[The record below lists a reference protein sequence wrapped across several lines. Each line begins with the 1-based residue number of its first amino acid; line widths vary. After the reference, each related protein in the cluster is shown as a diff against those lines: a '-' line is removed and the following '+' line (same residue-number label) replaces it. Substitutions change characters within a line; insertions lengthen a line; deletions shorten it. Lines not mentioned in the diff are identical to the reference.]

1 MARIACGWPIRFA
14 SDRILEADLRAGP
27 CRFSRHPNDAALTA
41 EGAVLPLKF
50 GEYRVALIFSALDS
64 VLLAWRMRVGNA
76 VVAAR
81 EYDEPDRD
89 LQL

>member
-1 MARIACGWPIRFA
+1 M
-14 SDRILEADLRAGP
+14 
-27 CRFSRHPNDAALTA
+27 
-41 EGAVLPLKF
+41 KF